1 MTHQSLFRA
10 RGAAFWGVVLA
21 ALLIVPRVIDLG
33 TVLTVDEPLWQAR
46 AARFIEGIAT
56 GDPAKTFASGQPG
69 VITMWLAGLATPWKS
84 LAASQAA
91 VAMSVTIATLLSLG
105 LLAKLTNPGVA
116 IVGGIFMALD
126 PFFIAHSRIVHTDA
140 LLASFML
147 LALLALLLWQ
157 KTEQRRYLVYGSIGT
172 ALAILTKLFGVAL
185 LVPAFLLLCAPA
197 WRSLIR
203 RTDASLPFR
212 GLSTAVRPLLLF
224 GVVLLLTV
232 GIVWPALT
240 FTPRVPLAFM
250 AQRVSLHSQSAPIG
264 RGGGDPWY
272 YPREFLRRLTPVTT
286 VLGAV
291 AVAGI
296 AVGNGKRAPLFP
308 GRFPLMVLLGTGMF
322 YAVALSLSEQKSD
335 RYLLYAHLAAD
346 LAAGGALLW
355 LASLLERSL
364 RLPRRFGT
372 LLLTGAAAV
381 LLLNDLVQLHPR
393 YIAHWNELVPVP
405 ENAKFGWGEGLE
417 EAAAYLHETDVPRER
432 LRISSYYPGALRHF
446 LPGVHVERFTSY
458 TDPSYQFAVLYRSMY
473 GREEASPESAA
484 VRDFLGSQPA
494 EGSLVTVDDARF
506 RLEKRIL
513 VNRIPFVWIFRRL

>member
-1 MTHQSLFRA
+1 
-10 RGAAFWGVVLA
+10 
-21 ALLIVPRVIDLG
+21 
-33 TVLTVDEPLWQAR
+33 
-46 AARFIEGIAT
+46 
-56 GDPAKTFASGQPG
+56 
-69 VITMWLAGLATPWKS
+69 
-84 LAASQAA
+84 
-91 VAMSVTIATLLSLG
+91 MS
-105 LLAKLTNPGVA
+105 
-116 IVGGIFMALD
+116 
-126 PFFIAHSRIVHTDA
+126 
-140 LLASFML
+140 
-147 LALLALLLWQ
+147 
-157 KTEQRRYLVYGSIGT
+157 
-172 ALAILTKLFGVAL
+172 
-185 LVPAFLLLCAPA
+185 
-197 WRSLIR
+197 
-203 RTDASLPFR
+203 
-212 GLSTAVRPLLLF
+212 
-224 GVVLLLTV
+224 
-232 GIVWPALT
+232 PALRFYPT
-240 FTPRVPLAFM
+240 QQTPIAEVDYWVGLREDLYVNLGSFDPQGAWVTVKAQVTPL
-250 AQRVSLHSQSAPIG
+250 VSWLWL
-264 RGGGDPWY
+264 GGG
-272 YPREFLRRLTPVTT
+272 
-286 VLGAV
+286 
-291 AVAGI
+291 
-296 AVGNGKRAPLFP
+296 
-308 GRFPLMVLLGTGMF
+308 LMVLLGTGMF